1 MNKKKEKKAKEIIS
15 TILYLIL
22 DVGMVVTVILSY
34 KSVISGVGIFVIFS
48 VLFMG
53 AYLLEQWEDGSKEG
67 KKISSTV
74 RTTTCVLR
82 NEPTEFIRPIGII
95 RTPWNGEKSFM
106 DYYGHEYHELGG
118 TYYDENGN
126 FVPDCLKDYY
136 GLPNFDDDD
145 E

>member
-1 MNKKKEKKAKEIIS
+1 MNKKEKKAKEIIS
-15 TILYLIL
+15 TIMYRIL
-22 DVGMVVTVILSY
+22 AVGIVALVILSY
-34 KSVISGVGIFVIFS
+34 KSVISGVGFLVIFS
-48 VLFMG
+48 ILFMG
-53 AYLLEQWEDGSKEG
+53 AYLLEQWEDGSG
-67 KKISSTV
+67 KGEVII
-74 RTTTCVLR
+74 TTSDTPAR
-82 NEPTEFIRPIGII
+82 DENNETTEFIRPIGTI

>member
-53 AYLLEQWEDGSKEG
+53 GYLLEQWEDGSKEG
-67 KKISSTV
+67 KKISSSV
-74 RTTTCVLR
+74 RTTTCFER

-95 RTPWNGEKSFM
+95 KTPWNGEKSFM
-106 DYYGHEYHELGG
+106 DYYGHEYYELGG
-118 TYYDENGN
+118 VIYDENGN
-126 FVPDCLKDYY
+126 FVPDYMKGYY
-136 GLPNFDDDD
+136 GLPSFDDTD

>member
-1 MNKKKEKKAKEIIS
+1 MYR
-15 TILYLIL
+15 ILA
-22 DVGMVVTVILSY
+22 VGIVALVILSY
-34 KSVISGVGIFVIFS
+34 KSVISGVGFLVIFS
-48 VLFMG
+48 ILFMG
-53 AYLLEQWEDGSKEG
+53 AYLLEQWEDGSG
-67 KKISSTV
+67 KGEVII
-74 RTTTCVLR
+74 TTSDTPAR
-82 NEPTEFIRPIGII
+82 DENNETTEFIRPIGTI

-126 FVPDCLKDYY
+126 FVPDYLKDYY

>member
-1 MNKKKEKKAKEIIS
+1 MNKKEKKAKEIIS
-15 TILYLIL
+15 TIMYRIL
-22 DVGMVVTVILSY
+22 AVGIVALVILSY
-34 KSVISGVGIFVIFS
+34 KSVISGVGFLVIFS
-48 VLFMG
+48 ILFMG
-53 AYLLEQWEDGSKEG
+53 AYLLEQWEDGSG
-67 KKISSTV
+67 KGEVII
-74 RTTTCVLR
+74 TTSDTPAR
-82 NEPTEFIRPIGII
+82 DENNETTEFIRPIGTI

-126 FVPDCLKDYY
+126 FVPDYLKDYY